1 MWVYLILSNKL
12 FIYKQIDSVI
22 ITIIAHNH
30 PSGVCE
36 PSRADEMLTD
46 ALKKALALVDVK
58 ALDHF
63 IVAGMNC
70 LSFAERG
77 LL

>member
-1 MWVYLILSNKL
+1 
-12 FIYKQIDSVI
+12 
-22 ITIIAHNH
+22 
-30 PSGVCE
+30 
-36 PSRADEMLTD
+36 MLTD